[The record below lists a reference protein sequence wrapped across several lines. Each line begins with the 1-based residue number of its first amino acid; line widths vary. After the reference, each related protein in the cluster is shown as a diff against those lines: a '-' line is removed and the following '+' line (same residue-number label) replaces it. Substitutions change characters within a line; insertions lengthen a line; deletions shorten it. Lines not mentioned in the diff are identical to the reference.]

1 MFTYFA
7 LDGQTAL
14 YWDYNCVNPVF
25 TTAGAGF
32 SSSQQTYDTQASVSY
47 QQDAHVKHPQLDS
60 VWNCYPWST
69 QEMLLHLSTV
79 AHIMTV
85 PLHHNFT
92 AVRHR
97 DVNSFMKLANN

>member
-47 QQDAHVKHPQLDS
+47 PTRRSRKAPAVGLCMEVLPTINTRNAVALIYSCTHYDSAATPQFHCCKAPGRQQLYEAS
-60 VWNCYPWST
+60 
-69 QEMLLHLSTV
+69 
-79 AHIMTV
+79 
-85 PLHHNFT
+85 
-92 AVRHR
+92 
-97 DVNSFMKLANN
+97 